1 MKHIVKTVS
10 RFLLLGAVACCG
22 FFALQSNSQSYTP
35 AFADEGAT
43 ATKQYSEADFAD
55 EEQASSGELAVS
67 LIESTTTSTSQS
79 LNFSFKTITL
89 EGWKTSRANY
99 IVSITDPNYTGNQ
112 NEPVPEDF
120 DGEYAEVENSSGE
133 IETLPVLEGAVSF
146 VLGSNT
152 NTNKQVR
159 LPSTLTRESSF
170 IIKVKTIT
178 SHCVTADGAEYN
190 GKNTWYN
197 DNNEL
202 KITSIYIPDT
212 IETVE
217 PHAFTG
223 VPAEGV
229 TINYEGASIPEGFA
243 DDWTDA
249 ASIEFNKSI
258 GSSFKYANVGGKVD
272 DMSKPANFILGCKST
287 EDFVNNQVEK
297 EIKAAKE
304 AAEEA
309 AKEAGEEIDYVPP
322 SDEEIKAMQQKYR
335 VGCDRPLAIQY
346 DKIKANGSRETI
358 YETLPLLSA
367 RGNYDSVGDISSKS
381 NSRTLSYKLGP
392 GESIDDDSIV
402 LHNLMKSSDDALI
415 DTSAT
420 YWVKPHIKYHEKL
433 DLSKLLTFKAAGNST
448 FAGFSIFSLT
458 MDKNLTI
465 TSEKYPEPHS
475 LYLDVKSDIYEQN
488 KLQIEKGTTVIR
500 YSLNNLYLSSY
511 RFVYEG
517 KGGQLKEAIV
527 GIDSVITYQIL
538 ESDKNNKVSILVE
551 NKKVAPDFSA
561 EKVRTF
567 ELTNVTVQMDL
578 FTTSNTGSTSVLG
591 KSAITYK
598 FGYITVRNDEK
609 LNVFNWNI
617 FLIIFFLAFVALYA
631 IGAFVL
637 YKVLKEKFKNDEFRR
652 INDKKYLKKAIL
664 FGLGFTEIALAI
676 VFILMRAVG
685 FANTIVAFNP
695 TDPLLIV
702 FAIAG
707 LIIGGYFIVILV
719 KSIKAN
725 NERKKAI
732 RLKLNEDVNDDGT
745 N

>member
-170 IIKVKTIT
+170 VIKVKTIT

-249 ASIEFNKSI
+249 VSIEFNKSI

-272 DMSKPANFILGCKST
+272 DMSKPANFILGCQPS
-287 EDFVNNQVEK
+287 ERRP
-297 EIKAAKE
+297 
-304 AAEEA
+304 
-309 AKEAGEEIDYVPP
+309 GEQYN
-322 SDEEIKAMQQKYR
+322 
-335 VGCDRPLAIQY
+335 RPLVIQY
-346 DKIKANGSRETI
+346 DKIQADGSRKTI
-358 YETLPLLSA
+358 YEALPLTAAA
-367 RGNYDSVGDISSKS
+367 RGEYDSVGEISSLS
-381 NSRTLSYKLGP
+381 NSRLLSYKLGP

-402 LHNLMKSSDDALI
+402 LHNLMKSTDDVQI
-415 DTSAT
+415 DTNTT

-433 DLSKLLTFKAAGNST
+433 DLSKLLSFKAAGNST

-458 MDKNLTI
+458 MDKNLSI

-511 RFVYEG
+511 RFVYQG
-517 KGGQLKEAIV
+517 NGGQLKEAIV

-637 YKVLKEKFKNDEFRR
+637 YKVLKEGRIRTPDLGGHSKCSEFTKEIIKNID
-652 INDKKYLKKAIL
+652 
-664 FGLGFTEIALAI
+664 
-676 VFILMRAVG
+676 
-685 FANTIVAFNP
+685 
-695 TDPLLIV
+695 
-702 FAIAG
+702 
-707 LIIGGYFIVILV
+707 
-719 KSIKAN
+719 
-725 NERKKAI
+725 
-732 RLKLNEDVNDDGT
+732 
-745 N
+745 